1 MSTDPRTAVG
11 HSSSALRRHRNHVPL
26 VESSSGHARHRESL
40 RTFLDIFVAPR
51 RAFDAIQADL
61 PVRTPLLVLVGA
73 AVLVNLALAAKV
85 DTHGFVDL
93 MHTDMPEPRP
103 ERDLIASVANT
114 LVAALPA
121 MAAVYILMTLLAFGF
136 CLWILG
142 KLLKDSSTFRAS
154 MSLACWASLPGLI
167 HSLAALVSILLAQ
180 PDPSPLQEVIL
191 LEHTAPLNLGML
203 GVDQAFLGGVPTFY
217 SLTDFWIAALVA
229 LGYQRWYQTHIAQAV
244 AVAIIPFALLAILM
258 LWNPSVGPPVATEAS
273 PPAATATESPFPT
286 P

>member
-1 MSTDPRTAVG
+1 M
-11 HSSSALRRHRNHVPL
+11 
-26 VESSSGHARHRESL
+26 

-51 RAFDAIQADL
+51 RAFDAIQTDL
-61 PVRTPLLVLVGA
+61 PVRAPLLVLVGG
-73 AVLVNLALAAKV
+73 AVLVSLAFAAKV
-85 DTHGFVDL
+85 DTQGFVDL
-93 MHTDMPEPRP
+93 LYTEMPEPHP
-103 ERDLIASVANT
+103 ERDPIASVVDT
-114 LVAALPA
+114 LVAALPVIA
-121 MAAVYILMTLLAFGF
+121 VVYILMTLLAFGS
-136 CLWILG
+136 CLWIIG
-142 KLLKDSSTFRAS
+142 KLLKDGSTFRAS

-167 HSLAALVSILLAQ
+167 HSLAAFVSILLTPQ
-180 PDPSPLQEVIL
+180 PDPSLFGEVTL
-191 LEHTAPLNLGML
+191 LERIDPLNLGML

-273 PPAATATESPFPT
+273 PPAAAATESPFPT